1 MFSVVRV
8 PNALPPHIMMTIFR
22 HCPFPSFL
30 PQKMKDPSGCFKS
43 ERFGSK
49 VATYLVLLKAALI
62 WWWTAAKCSPSQ
74 NTSFRCVVLFSN
86 ILTVFNKKAD
96 SYRILANKYITQIY
110 IWIWYTMYSILTVVG
125 TWKTPTR
132 YRERGCGGSLIKHQS
147 AASMF
152 EKVKGK
158 TSTRVTKYKPPTTTS
173 PPPAS
178 LSSFLYKIVELFH
191 SLWSCFLSENQSR
204 WPSD

>member
-1 MFSVVRV
+1 MPMFSVVRV

-86 ILTVFNKKAD
+86 ILTVFNKK
-96 SYRILANKYITQIY
+96 K
-110 IWIWYTMYSILTVVG
+110 
-125 TWKTPTR
+125 
-132 YRERGCGGSLIKHQS
+132 
-147 AASMF
+147 
-152 EKVKGK
+152 
-158 TSTRVTKYKPPTTTS
+158 
-173 PPPAS
+173 
-178 LSSFLYKIVELFH
+178 LSNTEF
-191 SLWSCFLSENQSR
+191 
-204 WPSD
+204 WPSNILHKHTYILDIPCILFRPLHYLSNITYK

>member
-1 MFSVVRV
+1 MTFRCMSMFSVVRV

-86 ILTVFNKKAD
+86 ILTVFNKK
-96 SYRILANKYITQIY
+96 SWLIQNFGRQIY
-110 IWIWYTMYSILTVVG
+110 YTNTHIYLIYHVFYSDPCIT
-125 TWKTPTR
+125 
-132 YRERGCGGSLIKHQS
+132 
-147 AASMF
+147 
-152 EKVKGK
+152 
-158 TSTRVTKYKPPTTTS
+158 
-173 PPPAS
+173 
-178 LSSFLYKIVELFH
+178 
-191 SLWSCFLSENQSR
+191 
-204 WPSD
+204 

>member
-1 MFSVVRV
+1 MVQFVSKWLSGACRCSLLFVFQMHYI
-8 PNALPPHIMMTIFR
+8 PPHIMMTIFR

-110 IWIWYTMYSILTVVG
+110 IWIWYTIYSILTVVG
-125 TWKTPTR
+125 TWKTPTIE
-132 YRERGCGGSLIKHQS
+132 RED
-147 AASMF
+147 
-152 EKVKGK
+152 
-158 TSTRVTKYKPPTTTS
+158 
-173 PPPAS
+173 
-178 LSSFLYKIVELFH
+178 VEA
-191 SLWSCFLSENQSR
+191 
-204 WPSD
+204 P

>member
-1 MFSVVRV
+1 MPMFSVVRV

-86 ILTVFNKKAD
+86 ILTVFNKK
-96 SYRILANKYITQIY
+96 SWLIQNFGRQIY
-110 IWIWYTMYSILTVVG
+110 YPNTHIYLIYHVFYSNST
-125 TWKTPTR
+125 TRKTPTIE
-132 YRERGCGGSLIKHQS
+132 RED
-147 AASMF
+147 
-152 EKVKGK
+152 
-158 TSTRVTKYKPPTTTS
+158 
-173 PPPAS
+173 
-178 LSSFLYKIVELFH
+178 VEA
-191 SLWSCFLSENQSR
+191 
-204 WPSD
+204 P

>member
-1 MFSVVRV
+1 MVQFVSKWLSGACRCSLLFVFQMHY
-8 PNALPPHIMMTIFR
+8 LPPHIMMTIFR

-86 ILTVFNKKAD
+86 ILTVFNKK
-96 SYRILANKYITQIY
+96 K
-110 IWIWYTMYSILTVVG
+110 
-125 TWKTPTR
+125 
-132 YRERGCGGSLIKHQS
+132 
-147 AASMF
+147 
-152 EKVKGK
+152 
-158 TSTRVTKYKPPTTTS
+158 
-173 PPPAS
+173 
-178 LSSFLYKIVELFH
+178 LSNTEF
-191 SLWSCFLSENQSR
+191 
-204 WPSD
+204 WPSNTETPRLTRFRLARNSLQHGFGLGTKKFT

>member
-1 MFSVVRV
+1 MSMFSVVRV

-86 ILTVFNKKAD
+86 ILTVFNKKKL
-96 SYRILANKYITQIY
+96 SNTEFWPSNIPITQTHIY
-110 IWIWYTMYSILTVVG
+110 IWYTMYFILTVH
-125 TWKTPTR
+125 
-132 YRERGCGGSLIKHQS
+132 ERHQ
-147 AASMF
+147 
-152 EKVKGK
+152 
-158 TSTRVTKYKPPTTTS
+158 
-173 PPPAS
+173 
-178 LSSFLYKIVELFH
+178 L
-191 SLWSCFLSENQSR
+191 
-204 WPSD
+204 